1 LDATTL
7 VYDEFVFRLYLQY
20 DGRCFPANNHFVDF
34 EHQLILDS
42 ATLVHDELVF
52 VEFIV
57 CLHL

>member
-1 LDATTL
+1 M
-7 VYDEFVFRLYLQY
+7 VYDEFVVGLYLQY
-20 DGRCFPANNHFVDF
+20 DGRCFPANDHIVDF